1 MSQIQ
6 CAGEDEEQAG
16 SRGGALS
23 LELEA
28 AVGTG
33 PVLGDGEKWRT
44 LLLRPGTRKSYT
56 DWTLR
61 FRNKTEE
68 NRLYG
73 GIHCSNFYL
82 FSWLFRQLGRDRE
95 RETESRAG
103 SVLSVRSPT
112 RGLISRNHEIMTRA
126 ASKSRTLN
134 RRSPHGAPLAVV
146 ILKTASPSRTSTTGQ
161 QAPSGAFPFSR

>member
-1 MSQIQ
+1 M
-6 CAGEDEEQAG
+6 
-16 SRGGALS
+16 S

-44 LLLRPGTRKSYT
+44 LLLRPGTRKSYA

-73 GIHCSNFYL
+73 GIRCSNFYL
-82 FSWLFRQLGRDRE
+82 FLWLF
-95 RETESRAG
+95 S
-103 SVLSVRSPT
+103 
-112 RGLISRNHEIMTRA
+112 
-126 ASKSRTLN
+126 
-134 RRSPHGAPLAVV
+134 
-146 ILKTASPSRTSTTGQ
+146 
-161 QAPSGAFPFSR
+161 